1 MERSLVLL
9 EAYAASWLLA
19 SWVGC
24 VVAGRNHELRLVVLV
39 AGSFHGRL
47 VYYWT
52 LNVELLDVA
61 ALDLVD
67 VQRDIIIGMVQRGR
81 ILRSALDEDLVVADF
96 FLLTWLAYIAALLL
110 FFHAINGDAP
120 QG

>member
-1 MERSLVLL
+1 MVEWSLVLL

-19 SWVGC
+19 SWVGY

-52 LNVELLDVA
+52 FNVELLDVA

-67 VQRDIIIGMVQRGR
+67 VQ
-81 ILRSALDEDLVVADF
+81 
-96 FLLTWLAYIAALLL
+96 
-110 FFHAINGDAP
+110 
-120 QG
+120 